1 MGFYEYNISRRTNRG
16 KLPNVDE
23 CIGERPQSEH
33 DRTLRSFRNM
43 DAMAGD
49 QIDSLGMQMIPTSLE
64 SSMRVGDE
72 LTVIDYGEQFYA
84 K

>member
-1 MGFYEYNISRRTNRG
+1 
-16 KLPNVDE
+16 
-23 CIGERPQSEH
+23 
-33 DRTLRSFRNM
+33 M